1 MKMAWNMRVTVTVT
15 AAVAAL
21 AVCAMPGAAAAQAA
35 QPVTLES
42 FAGTWEGAAQ
52 TPNGDVALRS
62 VFKFEGGKLSG
73 TIESSMGPIPVT
85 AAALEGDKLL
95 LTIDFQGASGTLACK
110 VQGNRMDGVWAIGE
124 NTGSFWLARGGTAGA
139 AAGDSVAGTWAGEV
153 EIGGQAMPFSLV
165 LRASGDALA
174 GEVSSAAGTVP
185 LGSASWK
192 DGTLQLAFPYTAG
205 EPVTMTAQLKD
216 GKLAGTIDYNKG
228 EAVGT
233 WTASRKQ

>member
-1 MKMAWNMRVTVTVT
+1 MRRNRVVAVVT
-15 AAVAAL
+15 AAVL
-21 AVCAMPGAAAAQAA
+21 AGAAFPGVSAAQAA

-42 FAGTWEGAAQ
+42 FAGAWEGAAQ
-52 TPNGDVALRS
+52 TPNGEVALRS
-62 VFKFEGGKLSG
+62 AFKVEGGKLVG

-85 AAALEGDKLL
+85 ASALEGDKLL

-124 NTGSFWLARGGTAGA
+124 NTGSFWLARGGSAGA
-139 AAGDSVAGTWAGEV
+139 AAGDSVVGTWAGEV
-153 EIGGQAMPFSLV
+153 EIAGQVMPFSLV
-165 LRASGDALA
+165 LRATGEALA
-174 GEVSSAAGTVP
+174 GEVTSAAGAVP

-216 GKLAGTIDYNKG
+216 GKLFGAVDYNKG